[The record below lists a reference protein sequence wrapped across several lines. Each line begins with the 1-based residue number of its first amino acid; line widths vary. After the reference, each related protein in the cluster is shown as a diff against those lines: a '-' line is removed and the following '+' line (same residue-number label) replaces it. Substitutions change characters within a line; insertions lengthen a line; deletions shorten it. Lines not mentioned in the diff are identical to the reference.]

1 MICPKCGA
9 VLSDDA
15 SFRSAVSDDMSSLKG
30 VFSTDE
36 ELKVKT
42 YYRRRAARDPLGK
55 FKTCQLLLLAGYVI
69 LIAICLYMISIVKKL
84 FTSSDVNVN
93 SLNSLNTI
101 TIIVSIGVIAAAI
114 GAVVMLSKLR
124 DCNYSFELAFKFMI
138 ASLIIQVVYNFLDER
153 IESTAFL
160 LLLAAAKMVVG
171 FFYVYFFCQGAAEL
185 CMPDSPRLERSVLQ
199 SILLRSFMASCSLPA
214 STVLLRIMTRF
225 MMRCWPR

>member
-1 MICPKCGA
+1 M
-9 VLSDDA
+9 
-15 SFRSAVSDDMSSLKG
+15 
-30 VFSTDE
+30 
-36 ELKVKT
+36 
-42 YYRRRAARDPLGK
+42 
-55 FKTCQLLLLAGYVI
+55 I

-101 TIIVSIGVIAAAI
+101 TIIVSIGVIVAAI

-124 DCNYSFELAFKFMI
+124 DCNYSFELAFMFMI

-160 LLLAAAKMVVG
+160 LLLAAARMVVG

-185 CMPDSPRLERSVLQ
+185 CMPDSPRLERRWQLFWKISLAIDIAAIIYCIVLVARINGAVSDYDSLYDAVLAALTFVQ
-199 SILLRSFMASCSLPA
+199 RMVVAATIVDVVVSLFMVLTISDTIDMLNTLPEPESIKNDQKSLFGP
-214 STVLLRIMTRF
+214 L
-225 MMRCWPR
+225 